1 MNVVLCLDIFQQLA
15 IQGLT
20 YDRNGRQNVM
30 LIFLFVSMDYLIL
43 INMIIELVG
52 FRGDEIFDDEMI
64 CFSL

>member
-20 YDRNGRQNVM
+20 CDRNGRQNVM